1 MALES
6 LDHISINPAD
16 LERSIA
22 FYTDVLGLENGD
34 RPDFSFPGAWIYCGG
49 RPVVHLIGGRA
60 ADAGT
65 GAVDHFAFRG
75 SDAGA
80 FTARLQ
86 EKGIE
91 FRERDVP
98 GRNVHQVF
106 LQDPDGVT
114 VEVNFSD

>member
-1 MALES
+1 MALEN

-16 LERSIA
+16 LDQSVA
-22 FYTDVLGLENGD
+22 FYTEILGLENGD

-60 ADAGT
+60 GDGDS

-75 SDAGA
+75 TDAPA
-80 FTARLQ
+80 FTRRLR

-98 GRNVHQVF
+98 GRDIHQVF

-114 VEVNFSD
+114 IEVNFTG